1 VRLDGRT
8 ALLTGATGGLGRAI
22 SMALAEGGATLVLS
36 SRKREE
42 LEALAASLPGDGHRT
57 AVADL
62 AVDGAAER
70 VTSEAG
76 EVDVLVANAGVSG
89 TGRLEDLTE
98 DQVSQIVR
106 VNLEAPIRM
115 ARLLVPTMVDRGAGH
130 LVFIASLAGKAA
142 SPRSSLYNATK
153 FGLRGFA
160 LGLRTDLAR
169 EGVGV
174 SVVCPG
180 FVRDAGLFARSGAS
194 DGGLGTTT
202 PQRVAAAVV
211 RAIERDRAEVAVGP
225 LRQRALAHIG
235 LAAPGLSARVQS
247 GGAARRI
254 AGDIAAGQRTRAP
267 SPPAEHAEFPDG
279 V

>member
-1 VRLDGRT
+1 MRLEGKT
-8 ALLTGATGGLGRAI
+8 VLVTGATGGLGRAI
-22 SMALAEGGATLVLS
+22 ASALAERDTTLVLS
-36 SRKREE
+36 SRKDEE
-42 LEALAASLPGDGHRT
+42 LRPLAESLPGDGHRT
-57 AVADL
+57 VIADL

-70 VTSEAG
+70 LVNEAG
-76 EVDVLVANAGVSG
+76 DVDVLVANAGVSG
-89 TGRLEDLTE
+89 TGRLEDFTE
-98 DQVSQIVR
+98 DQLRRTLR

-115 ARLLVPTMVDRGAGH
+115 ARLLVPPMIERGDGH

-142 SPRSSLYNATK
+142 SPHTSLYNATK
-153 FGLRGFA
+153 FGLRGFG

-169 EGVGV
+169 DRVGV
-174 SVVCPG
+174 SVVSPG
-180 FVRDAGLFARSGAS
+180 FVREAGLFARSGAS

-211 RAIERDRAEVAVGP
+211 RAIERNAAELAVGP

-254 AGDIAAGQRTRAP
+254 AGGGDAGHRGRATASGRTQ
-267 SPPAEHAEFPDG
+267 
-279 V
+279 